1 MGYDDFLFDIVYT
14 YVNGS
19 NEQYIREKVYWFS
32 IHQPLLGSNR
42 LKEHHSISSSLSK
55 DNNELCFSLRSI
67 EKYMPSFHGHI
78 YVVTDQIPNW
88 LNISKSQS
96 QLRVI
101 STKEIMDHIYLPTFN
116 SHAIEAN
123 IHKIPHL
130 KEFYLYFND
139 DYILG
144 RPVLIEDFFINGRC
158 PVIYGDDRFTSNT
171 NVTLNIHK
179 KAMLN
184 TNFLLDNLSSST
196 NANESDRHFLPHAPH
211 PIRKSIAE
219 EVWFSKFTDIHREQ
233 SSHRF
238 RDMND
243 VHPTYFIT
251 RYLIEQSNVCVEQ
264 RRMKSAC
271 PSDGD
276 FCNQVLTNNFKKVK
290 EFFNEL
296 RRRSQMPKFL
306 SINDRTSSNHT
317 NQALIHEKFQRFLK
331 EMFPQKS
338 KFESRDCTM

>member
-1 MGYDDFLFDIVYT
+1 
-14 YVNGS
+14 
-19 NEQYIREKVYWFS
+19 
-32 IHQPLLGSNR
+32 
-42 LKEHHSISSSLSK
+42 
-55 DNNELCFSLRSI
+55 
-67 EKYMPSFHGHI
+67 MPSFRGHI

-88 LNISKSQS
+88 LDISKSQP

-101 STKEIMDHIYLPTFN
+101 STREIIDKKYLPTFN

-123 IHKIPHL
+123 LHKIPNL

-144 RPVLIEDFFINGRC
+144 RPVSIDDFFLDGKC
-158 PVIYGDDRFTSNT
+158 PVIYGDNRLTSNT

-184 TNFLLDNLSSST
+184 TNFLLDNFLT
-196 NANESDRHFLPHAPH
+196 NTNRNVNTSDRHFLPHAPH

-219 EVWFSKFTDIHREQ
+219 EVWSSKFTEIHREQ

-243 VHPTYFIT
+243 VHPTYFIS
-251 RYLIEQSNVCVEQ
+251 RYLIEQSNGCVEE

-271 PSDGD
+271 PPDGED
-276 FCNQVLTNNFKKVK
+276 FCNQVLKNSLKQARL
-290 EFFNEL
+290 FFDGL
-296 RRRSQMPKFL
+296 RHRPQMPKFL
-306 SINDRTSSNHT
+306 SPVVVSFDCGERTGNDTILREVSQKFDHYASGIFDVPGCPANRNLNHNPVVVGYGTENGVDYWKIKNSWGADWGEDGYIKVKRNDNMCGIATSSFY
-317 NQALIHEKFQRFLK
+317 AGLF
-331 EMFPQKS
+331 S
-338 KFESRDCTM
+338 DRDSH